1 MNSIPLYKQIIEDI
15 LSRIHDGS
23 LQPGDRIPSERELAE
38 QYLVSHITS
47 KNALAELADK
57 GYITRQKGKG
67 SSSRALR
74 PLNSNSPSRRSWP
87 ARCSARPPN
96 SRSARTTPSASTIS
110 STA

>member
-47 KNALAELADK
+47 KNALA
-57 GYITRQKGKG
+57 
-67 SSSRALR
+67 
-74 PLNSNSPSRRSWP
+74 
-87 ARCSARPPN
+87 
-96 SRSARTTPSASTIS
+96 
-110 STA
+110 